1 MSMSPRAIIREALR
15 ALFRNKMRS
24 TLTVLGITIGIG
36 AVICVVAIGQAGSAQ
51 VQEQLNN
58 LGDNF
63 IWIEAGS
70 RAPNGIRSGSHGT
83 KTLLQSDVEAI
94 VKQVPLVKLASAN
107 VDSRIQIIYA
117 NKNWNTGYRGVAPEW
132 FTIKRWSLSMGA
144 PFTQADVDRA
154 SDVCVIGETV
164 RQQLFDVE
172 DPIGKVIRVK
182 NLPCQVMGVL
192 APRGQTAFG
201 QDQDDT
207 IVMPYTTAQKKL
219 KGNSWLDDIVCSAV
233 SAEAINPAI
242 QQISALLRERHHI
255 RPGQD
260 DDFNIRRPD
269 EFINTQLE
277 ARRTFSLLLI
287 SIASVSLL
295 VGGIGIMNVMLVSV
309 TERTREIGVR
319 MSIGATDSDV
329 AMQFLGEA
337 VMLSLFGGLIGVAFG
352 VVGSYL
358 VGRALRWPM
367 EIPPQAIVIAALF
380 AVAVGVFF
388 GFYPARKASKL
399 DPIEALRYE

>member
-1 MSMSPRAIIREALR
+1 MSPRAITREALR

-63 IWIEAGS
+63 IWIEAGA

-83 KTLLQSDVEAI
+83 KTLVQGDVEAI
-94 VKQVPLVKLASAN
+94 ARQVPLIKLASPN
-107 VDSRIQIIYA
+107 VDSRTQIVYA
-117 NKNWNTGYRGVAPEW
+117 NKNWNTMYRGVSPEW
-132 FTIKRWSLSMGA
+132 FTIKRWFLSVGA
-144 PFTQADVDRA
+144 PFSQTDVDRA
-154 SDVCVIGETV
+154 TDVCVIGETV
-164 RQQLFDVE
+164 RQELFDVQ

-192 APRGQTAFG
+192 VPRGQTSFG
-201 QDQDDT
+201 QDQDD
-207 IVMPYTTAQKKL
+207 IVVMPYTTAQKKI
-219 KGNSWLDDIVCSAV
+219 KGNPWLDDIVCSAV
-233 SAEAINPAI
+233 SPDAINPAI
-242 QQISALLRERHHI
+242 QQITALLRERHHI

-269 EFINTQLE
+269 EFINAQLE

-329 AMQFLGEA
+329 AKQFLGEA
-337 VMLSLFGGLIGVAFG
+337 IILSLFGGVIGVGFG
-352 VVGSYL
+352 VIGSYL
-358 VGRALRWPM
+358 LGRTLRWPM
-367 EIPPQAIVIAALF
+367 EIPPQAIFIAALF
-380 AVAVGVFF
+380 AVGVGVFF
-388 GFYPARKASKL
+388 GFYPAHKASKL

>member
-1 MSMSPRAIIREALR
+1 MSPRAIIREALR

-83 KTLLQSDVEAI
+83 KTLMQSDVEAI

>member
-1 MSMSPRAIIREALR
+1 MSPRAIIREALR
-15 ALFRNKMRS
+15 ALLRNKMRS

-70 RAPNGIRSGSHGT
+70 RAPSGIRTGSHGT

-107 VDSRIQIIYA
+107 VDSRTQIVYA
-117 NKNWNTGYRGVAPEW
+117 NKNWSTMYRGVAPEW
-132 FTIKRWSLSMGA
+132 FVIKRWSLSLGA
-144 PFTQADVDRA
+144 PFSQADVERA
-154 SDVCVIGETV
+154 ADVCVIGETV
-164 RQQLFDVE
+164 RQQLFE
-172 DPIGKVIRVK
+172 LEEPIGKVIRVK
-182 NLPCQVMGVL
+182 NLPCRVMGVL
-192 APRGQTAFG
+192 VSRGQTGFG
-201 QDQDDT
+201 QDQDDVV
-207 IVMPYTTAQKKL
+207 IMPYTTAQKKI
-219 KGNSWLDDIVCSAV
+219 KGNPWLDDIVCSAV
-233 SAEAINPAI
+233 SADAINPAI
-242 QQISALLRERHHI
+242 QQITALLRERHHI
-255 RPGQD
+255 RAGQE

-329 AMQFLGEA
+329 AKQFLGEA
-337 VMLSLFGGLIGVAFG
+337 VILSMFGGVLGVAFG
-352 VVGSYL
+352 IIGSYL
-358 VGRALRWPM
+358 VGHTLRWPM
-367 EIPPQAIVIAALF
+367 EIPPQAILIAALF
-380 AVAVGVFF
+380 AVGVGVFF

>member
-1 MSMSPRAIIREALR
+1 MSPRAIIREALR

-24 TLTVLGITIGIG
+24 TLTVLGIMIGIG
-36 AVICVVAIGQAGSAQ
+36 AVICVVAIGQAGSQQ

-63 IWIEAGS
+63 VWIEAGA

-83 KTLLQSDVEAI
+83 KTLVLGDVDAI
-94 VKQVPLVKLASAN
+94 RRQVPLVKLVSPN
-107 VDSRIQIIYA
+107 VDSRTQIVYG
-117 NKNWNTGYRGVAPEW
+117 NKNWSTGYRGVAPNW
-132 FTIKRWSLSMGA
+132 FEIKRWGFSLGSS
-144 PFTQADVDRA
+144 FSQADVERA
-154 SDVCVIGETV
+154 ADVCVVGETV
-164 RQQLFDVE
+164 REQLFGAE
-172 DPIGKVIRVK
+172 DPIGKVIRVS

-192 APRGQTAFG
+192 IPRGQTGFG
-201 QDQDDT
+201 MDQDDT
-207 IVMPYTTAQKKL
+207 VILPYTTAMKKL
-219 KGNSWLDDIVCSAV
+219 KGNNWLDDIVCSAV
-233 SAEAINPAI
+233 SPDAINPAI
-242 QQISALLRERHHI
+242 QQISLLLRERHHI

-269 EFINTQLE
+269 EFINAQLE

-319 MSIGATDSDV
+319 MSIGATDGDV
-329 AMQFLGEA
+329 ARQFLGEA
-337 VMLSLFGGLIGVAFG
+337 VILSLFGGMLGVVFG
-352 VVGSYL
+352 VIASYL
-358 VGRALRWPM
+358 VGHALQWPM

-380 AVAVGVFF
+380 AVGVGVFF